1 VLCENL
7 CKHQVVI
14 FLICINLTKDNI
26 IQYYGTWYGSNHGGF
41 ATMFVDLTYLHL
53 YDNEFDDEEPNED
66 NVEEPWVFNMGGLLT
81 LDDISPNVEGNK
93 DDNQPS
99 ISNAP
104 TKKAL
109 AQINDVVQEII
120 NEVKEGGIQLID
132 HATSL
137 LCVVASNVQNIHLSK
152 VNEIMRLGMVFH
164 HINDGPGNLVHQM
177 KDWHETM
184 LKHANIHRKR
194 VHE

>member
-1 VLCENL
+1 
-7 CKHQVVI
+7 
-14 FLICINLTKDNI
+14 
-26 IQYYGTWYGSNHGGF
+26 
-41 ATMFVDLTYLHL
+41 MFVDLTYLHL

-66 NVEEPWVFNMGGLLT
+66 DVEEPWVFNMGGLLT

-93 DDNQPS
+93 DHNQPL

-109 AQINDVVQEII
+109 AQIGDVVQ
-120 NEVKEGGIQLID
+120 VID

-152 VNEIMRLGMVFH
+152 VNEIMHLSMMFH
-164 HINDGPGNLVHQM
+164 HINDGPNNLLHQM
-177 KDWHETM
+177 RHETM
-184 LKHANIHRKR
+184 VEHANTHRKR

>member
-1 VLCENL
+1 
-7 CKHQVVI
+7 
-14 FLICINLTKDNI
+14 
-26 IQYYGTWYGSNHGGF
+26 
-41 ATMFVDLTYLHL
+41 MFVDLTYLHL